1 MRNVILLTFYILIG
15 NIFSTSLYADN
26 SIKLH
31 ASHISINKG
40 MHQSTIHAMY
50 QDEFGMIWFGTKRGL
65 VRYDGTQMKFIQKL
79 YNDIPDAE
87 ELVRSITG
95 DQNGNIY
102 R

>member
-50 QDEFGMIWFGTKRGL
+50 QDEL
-65 VRYDGTQMKFIQKL
+65 
-79 YNDIPDAE
+79 E
-87 ELVRSITG
+87 
-95 DQNGNIY
+95 
-102 R
+102 

>member
-65 VRYDGTQMKFIQKL
+65 VDMM
-79 YNDIPDAE
+79 
-87 ELVRSITG
+87 ELK
-95 DQNGNIY
+95 
-102 R
+102 